1 LTSRVSSEYPDQR
14 VNIINLWSTF
24 SRDGVDEIYGPMSE
38 FMEIPRLS
46 DSSPSEVNDIE
57 SAEAQDI
64 LSAKYVYY
72 DDRAA
77 TRD

>member
-1 LTSRVSSEYPDQR
+1 
-14 VNIINLWSTF
+14 
-24 SRDGVDEIYGPMSE
+24 MSE